1 MKKAPLKKKTIL
13 PLKSKHIPV
22 TKELLYEVRNE
33 LKSDISV
40 LGHKMVGLDKK
51 IDAVVARVDLIDAKL
66 DGKFAEVDA
75 RFAQIDARFE
85 QIDAR
90 FDTLES
96 KLDGF
101 MHSIKVLVEDQKA
114 NNVYVLDGY
123 QQLFARQDRLEA
135 RVFKLEQ

>member
-51 IDAVVARVDLIDAKL
+51 IDAVAARVDGLS
-66 DGKFAEVDA
+66 
-75 RFAQIDARFE
+75 
-85 QIDAR
+85 AR